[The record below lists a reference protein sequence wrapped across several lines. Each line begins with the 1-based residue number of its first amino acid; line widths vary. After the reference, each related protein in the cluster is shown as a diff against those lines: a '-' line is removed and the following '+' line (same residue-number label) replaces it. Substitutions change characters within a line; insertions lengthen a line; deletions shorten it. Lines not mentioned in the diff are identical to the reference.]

1 MFNVT
6 QNYARHVIPMMRTA
20 LLSLML
26 ALAVVAQR
34 HDDAAERGDRQRSSP
49 SPGRQ
54 VANGAGNI
62 GVGAAKGAGDL
73 AKGGAKTAGNL
84 VTLHPIDAAASA
96 GKGAVAAGKD
106 VGVGTLKGT
115 GKIGM
120 GLGRAIK
127 KLF

>member
-1 MFNVT
+1 MV
-6 QNYARHVIPMMRTA
+6 RTA

-26 ALAVVAQR
+26 ALAIVAQSTEDQAPR
-34 HDDAAERGDRQRSSP
+34 RDQQRSRP

-96 GKGAVAAGKD
+96 GKGALAAGKD
-106 VGVGTLKGT
+106 VGVGTLK
-115 GKIGM
+115 
-120 GLGRAIK
+120 
-127 KLF
+127 